1 MSNFR
6 GAKLA
11 LFLGQNLVVIQ
22 RDDYAHI
29 PYPGCWDFPGGGREG
44 NETPEACALRE
55 TQEEVGLRL
64 SASDL
69 IWSRHY
75 GSDWFFVARLGEG
88 LIDKIRLGDEGQSWR
103 MMAPEAYLV
112 HPKGILH
119 FKTRLSDY
127 LTEIA
132 EGPVASPE

>member
-11 LFLGQNLVVIQ
+11 LFLGRDLVVIQ

-44 NETPEACALRE
+44 NETPKACALRE
-55 TQEEVGLRL
+55 TREEVGLSL

-69 IWSRHY
+69 IWSRRY
-75 GSDWFFVARLGEG
+75 GGNWFFVARLGEG

-103 MMAPEAYLV
+103 MMAPEAYLA
-112 HPKGILH
+112 HPKGISL
-119 FKTRLSDY
+119 FKARLSDY
-127 LTEIA
+127 LTETS
-132 EGPVASPE
+132 GGYVASPE

>member
-1 MSNFR
+1 MSSFR

-11 LFLGQNLVVIQ
+11 LFLGPDLVVIQ

-55 TQEEVGLRL
+55 TREEVNLSL

-69 IWSRHY
+69 IWSRRY
-75 GSDWFFVARLGEG
+75 GPNWFFVTRLGKQR
-88 LIDKIRLGDEGQSWR
+88 IADIRLGSEGQSWR
-103 MMAPEAYLV
+103 LMAPEAYLS
-112 HPKGILH
+112 HPKGISL
-119 FKTRLSDY
+119 FKTRLQDY
-127 LTEIA
+127 LTETQTGRI
-132 EGPVASPE
+132 GPPF